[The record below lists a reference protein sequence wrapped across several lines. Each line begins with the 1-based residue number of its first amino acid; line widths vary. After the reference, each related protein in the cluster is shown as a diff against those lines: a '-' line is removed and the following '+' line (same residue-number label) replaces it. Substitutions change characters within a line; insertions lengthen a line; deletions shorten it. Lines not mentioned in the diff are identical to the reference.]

1 MEYRRF
7 EGVEV
12 EVIWLAEELELEVLL
27 GWDDRLRAAP
37 KAAVVDPSDG
47 LVMVGEFWLDFRVR
61 NERKF
66 CSLGGGGE
74 AVEGVA
80 FMVF

>member
-27 GWDDRLRAAP
+27 G
-37 KAAVVDPSDG
+37 
-47 LVMVGEFWLDFRVR
+47 
-61 NERKF
+61 
-66 CSLGGGGE
+66 
-74 AVEGVA
+74 
-80 FMVF
+80 